1 LPYRKDKKVLKLLN
15 VGFFGFLGTTPSVG
29 TGEELSLD
37 SKVFW
42 VFGILGF
49 VNLIGF

>member
-1 LPYRKDKKVLKLLN
+1 
-15 VGFFGFLGTTPSVG
+15 VGFFGFLGTTPSAG
-29 TGEELSLD
+29 TGEEQSLD